1 MQKTVLSALVIS
13 AAALLS
19 AMPASAQDK
28 SLTISWW
35 GFNGDK
41 MEAIILAPFRE
52 QCGCELIFETGNAGE
67 RLNKLQVRNGEG
79 VDVIYLSDSFS
90 QTGIEAGLFQKI
102 DQSKLPNLEGV
113 YDIAKDPQGGFGPAY
128 TLGRVGIVYDS
139 ATVNP
144 PITSWNDLWRADLAA
159 SLSLPNVTTT
169 AGPITVLKAG
179 EHAGVDAFEDAD
191 GAFAALAE
199 LKPNVVK
206 NYNTGSE
213 MINLFSTGEIK
224 AAIAQDFTLG
234 QIQAAM
240 PTAVWADLSDGAV
253 ATVNTV
259 NIPTGAA
266 NTELAYEFINFIL
279 SPEIQQ
285 QLAEQGVDAPV
296 VKSVELTP
304 EQAALW
310 TYGADTIAGLQRID
324 YVKMNAAKG
333 GWVDRWNELFG
344 M

>member
-19 AMPASAQDK
+19 AVPASAQDK

-52 QCGCELIFETGNAGE
+52 KCGCELIFETGNAGE

-139 ATVNP
+139 ASVNP
-144 PITSWNDLWRADLAA
+144 PITSWNDLWRADLAS